1 MNPAPSPR
9 LVLRLAKWAQRKYD
23 AGPLSILDRYVED
36 VLCQRANR
44 INNGGLQSQI
54 KFLLRHWSRLELK
67 RTIRSEHRNRLKRV
81 PYVASVCNPKKMVS
95 LKAQKK
101 KRRHRDRK

>member
-1 MNPAPSPR
+1 MNPVPSPR
-9 LVLRLAKWAQRKYD
+9 LVMRLAKWAQRKYD

-54 KFLLRHWSRLELK
+54 KFLLRHWSKLELK
-67 RTIRSEHRNRLKRV
+67 RTIRQEHKSRLKRV
-81 PYVASVCNPKKMVS
+81 PYVASVCNPKKMKS
-95 LKAQKK
+95 IKEQ
-101 KRRHRDRK
+101 RRRRK